1 MEKRVVYSQFSNNF
15 VSQAAQMDGH
25 GVPNDLMQNFD
36 PISILVFA
44 PILDQVVYPFLQK
57 MHINFRPITRISF
70 GFLVASLS
78 MMYAAIV
85 QHLIYNAGP
94 CYGQPLNCP
103 AAQNSADGV
112 IKPNNIHIAI
122 QTPAYVFIGISEIFA
137 SVTGLEYAYMK
148 APPSMKSFVQ
158 SLYLLT
164 NAFGY
169 ALGEAF
175 TPLVGDPDILW
186 MFVGLCAGS
195 FSVGVVFWILYHKLD
210 QKEDEM
216 NMLDARAEDA
226 AAKTEEILQATG
238 RESVSE
244 GEAHK
249 RQPAP

>member
-1 MEKRVVYSQFSNNF
+1 ME
-15 VSQAAQMDGH
+15 GH

-44 PILDQVVYPFLQK
+44 PILDQIVYPFLQK
-57 MHINFRPITRISF
+57 MHIKFRPITRISL
-70 GFLVASLS
+70 GFVVASLS
-78 MMYAAIV
+78 MMYAAII
-85 QHLIYNAGP
+85 QHLIYKAGP

-103 AAQNSADGV
+103 AALNSPDGV
-112 IKPNNIHIAI
+112 VQPNHVHIAI

-195 FSVGVVFWILYHKLD
+195 FSVGVVFWLLYHKLD
-210 QKEDEM
+210 DKEDEM
-216 NMLDARAEDA
+216 NMLDARAEVMA
-226 AAKTEEILQATG
+226 VKTETALQATG
-238 RESVSE
+238 RESISDA
-244 GEAHK
+244 EAYR

>member
-1 MEKRVVYSQFSNNF
+1 
-15 VSQAAQMDGH
+15 MDGH

-44 PILDQVVYPFLQK
+44 PILDQLVYPLLQK
-57 MHINFRPITRISF
+57 MHINFRPITRISL
-70 GFLVASLS
+70 GFVVASLS

-85 QHLIYNAGP
+85 QHLIYKAGP

-103 AAQNSADGV
+103 AAMNAPDGV
-112 IKPNNIHIAI
+112 ILPNNIHIAI
-122 QTPAYVFIGISEIFA
+122 QTPAYMFIGVSEIFA

-158 SLYLLT
+158 AMYLLT
-164 NAFGY
+164 NAFGS

-195 FSVGVVFWILYHKLD
+195 FGTGVVFWFLYHSLD
-210 QKEDEM
+210 DKEDEM
-216 NMLDARAEDA
+216 NMLELRAEEA
-226 AAKTEEILQATG
+226 EAKSTEALRATG
-238 RESVSE
+238 REDVS
-244 GEAHK
+244 GAAYS
-249 RQPAP
+249 RDPVPAYSAA

>member
-1 MEKRVVYSQFSNNF
+1 ME
-15 VSQAAQMDGH
+15 GH

-44 PILDQVVYPFLQK
+44 PILDQLVYPFLQK

-85 QHLIYNAGP
+85 QHLIYSAGP
-94 CYGQPLNCP
+94 CYGQPLNCE
-103 AAQNSADGV
+103 AAKNSPDGV
-112 IKPNNIHIAI
+112 IQPNNIHIAI
-122 QTPAYVFIGISEIFA
+122 QTPAYMFIGISEIFA

-158 SLYLLT
+158 SIYLLT

-169 ALGEAF
+169 AIGVAF
-175 TPLVGDPDILW
+175 IPLVGDPDILW
-186 MFVGLCAGS
+186 MFVGLCGGS
-195 FSVGVVFWILYHKLD
+195 FGAGVIFWLMYHKLD
-210 QKEDEM
+210 DKEDEM

-226 AAKTEEILQATG
+226 EAKREKVLEATG

-244 GEAHK
+244 DDPPVYR